1 MPIDIKKEFADIRA
15 MYDTSAQQK
24 HAAFLVYGGS
34 GAGKTRLLSTCR
46 RPIHIDSFD
55 PRGTANVQVKKG
67 IAEGWIL
74 ADVRYEAEDPFN
86 PTVFALWDREYERRQ
101 REKYFDHIGT
111 YCVDSATLWEAAA
124 MNQVLKTAKG
134 GSRAGSQPYEQDY
147 LPAMY
152 MIKNAIKD
160 FLTLPCDIVL
170 TAHENIMQDEA
181 TGKMY
186 VTPLFVGKKQNN
198 PVFFSELYYLQSTR
212 TSAGVKYTML
222 TQSDGTYRA
231 KTRMGEGIFT
241 ANEEPDIKTLLKKAG
256 YEIEDKPY

>member
-1 MPIDIKKEFADIRA
+1 MPLDIQKEFEDIKKMYSESA
-15 MYDTSAQQK
+15 MQRYV
-24 HAAFLVYGGS
+24 AFLVYGGA

-55 PRGTANVQVKKG
+55 PHGTANVQVKKG
-67 IAEGWIL
+67 IQEGWIL
-74 ADVRYEAEDPFN
+74 ADARYEEEDPFN
-86 PTVFALWDREYERRQ
+86 PTKFVLWDKEYERR
-101 REKYFDHIGT
+101 RNGGYFDSIGT

-124 MNQVLKTAKG
+124 MNEVLKKAKG
-134 GSRAGSQPYEQDY
+134 GSRAGSQPFEQDY

-152 MIKNAIKD
+152 MIRNAIKD
-160 FLTLPCDIVL
+160 FISLPCDVVL
-170 TAHENIMQDEA
+170 TAHENVMQDEA

-212 TSAGVKYTML
+212 TSTGIKYSML

-231 KTRMGEGIFT
+231 KTRIGEGIFSQ
-241 ANEEPDIKTLLKKAG
+241 NEEPDIKKLLVKAG
-256 YEIEDKPY
+256 YSTEDKK